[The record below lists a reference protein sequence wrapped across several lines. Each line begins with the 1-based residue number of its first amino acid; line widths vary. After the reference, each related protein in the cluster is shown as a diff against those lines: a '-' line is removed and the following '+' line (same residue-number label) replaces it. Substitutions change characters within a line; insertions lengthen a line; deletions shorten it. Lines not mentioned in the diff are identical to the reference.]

1 MKTLITLLAVVL
13 FSTISPAQTATNFTC
28 NDCAGASHDLFTEL
42 DAGKVIVLAW
52 VMPCG
57 ACAGPATTA
66 YNTVQ
71 GFQSSHPNRV
81 FLYLVDDYANTT
93 CSALNSWANGLGIL
107 QNSWSLRFSNPAI
120 DMLDYGSTGMPKIV
134 VVGGTGHNVYYN
146 TNNTV
151 NQTNLQNAISAA
163 LSSTGFEETENP
175 MQVSIFPNPASN
187 DLHVKFTTTGPG
199 EITISLYDLQGKLIS
214 TLLDGFRPAGKHE
227 SSFNILEHPEGSYL
241 LKITDGTTEQSKMLN
256 IRH

>member
-1 MKTLITLLAVVL
+1 MRIFLSILFLLLVTLNG
-13 FSTISPAQTATNFTC
+13 SAQTATNFTC
-28 NDCAGASHDLFTEL
+28 NDCSGTSHDLFSEL

-71 GFQSSHPNRV
+71 GFQASHPNRV

-107 QNSWSLRFSNPAI
+107 QNTWSLRFSNPAI

-134 VVGGTGHNVYYN
+134 VVGGTGHNVFYN
-146 TNNTV
+146 VNNTV
-151 NQTNLQNAISAA
+151 NQTALQNAINTA
-163 LSSTGFEETENP
+163 LSSTGIEEPQKELQGS
-175 MQVSIFPNPASN
+175 MYPNPASSN
-187 DLHVKFTTTGPG
+187 LHVKFTSKSQGK
-199 EITISLYDLQGKLIS
+199 ITIDLIDLSGKKTA
-214 TLLDGFRPAGKHE
+214 TLFDGFRQAGTNE
-227 SSFNILEHPEGSYL
+227 LSFNIHDYPEGSYL
-241 LKITDGTTEQSKMLN
+241 LKITEGTTEHASILS
-256 IRH
+256 IRR